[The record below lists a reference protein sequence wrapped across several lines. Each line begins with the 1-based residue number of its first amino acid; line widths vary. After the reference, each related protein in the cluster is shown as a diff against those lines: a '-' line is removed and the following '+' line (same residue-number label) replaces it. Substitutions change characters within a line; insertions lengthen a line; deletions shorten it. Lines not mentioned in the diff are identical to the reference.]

1 MSTPDALRT
10 QLTNQLDG
18 TVARR
23 STQEILGD
31 VPPAARGVQPEGLP
45 EVYSLWQILEH
56 VRITQADYFNY
67 CVNPD
72 YSFPDWPDGYWPD
85 AVGPPSDEAWTE
97 SIEQFEADR
106 QEVRAFINDPT
117 VDLAADIPHADGES
131 YHGTTYAHE
140 LASLVDHT
148 SYHLGQFVTVRRLL
162 DVWPPEGT
170 EPPSWAE

>member
-1 MSTPDALRT
+1 MADALHT

-23 STQEILGD
+23 STDEILRG

-67 CVNPD
+67 CVNPNYD
-72 YSFPDWPDGYWPD
+72 FPAWPDGYWPD
-85 AVGPPSDEAWTE
+85 GVAPPSKEAWAE
-97 SIEQFEADR
+97 SIEQFQSGR
-106 QEVRAFINDPT
+106 QDVREFINDPT
-117 VDLAADIPHADGES
+117 VDLDAEIPHGNSES
-131 YHGTTYAHE
+131 YHGATYAHE
-140 LASLVDHT
+140 IASLVDHT

-162 DVWPPEGT
+162 DVWPPEAA
-170 EPPSWAE
+170 EPRSWAE